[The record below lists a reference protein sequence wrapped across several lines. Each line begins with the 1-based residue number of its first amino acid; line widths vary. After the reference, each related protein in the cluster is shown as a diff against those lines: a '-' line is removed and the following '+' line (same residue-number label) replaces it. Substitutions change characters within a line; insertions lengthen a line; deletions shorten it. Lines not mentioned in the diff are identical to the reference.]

1 MSGLLSQRLNKNIS
15 VGYTAV
21 HAFFTQIYDKTKSKL
36 PEITQNKPNIKLQQM
51 PRILDAEATLKDIEN
66 IDKIPPETDIIKWVI
81 KNKE

>member
-1 MSGLLSQRLNKNIS
+1 MSALLSQKLNKNIL